1 MIINKYDHRCGSKV
15 VPQDI
20 LEKTVAVFA
29 EYQNRI
35 KKSNVAIV
43 KPDLKDKLM
52 LEGWSDEYRL
62 NVDSRITIT
71 SFQQNIGLCF
81 QTGNVG
87 RVYADLLKLQ
97 TLFVKGNIV
106 AGVLIVP
113 KKNMVTVFGSNSANY
128 ERVVKELPIFE
139 QVITMPLVVVGF
151 EDGGEKW

>member
-1 MIINKYDHRCGSKV
+1 MIIEMYDHRCGSKV
-15 VPQDI
+15 VPQEI
-20 LEKTVAVFA
+20 LEKTIAIF
-29 EYQNRI
+29 ENYQN
-35 KKSNVAIV
+35 KVQKSNVSIV

-62 NVDSRITIT
+62 DVDSRITIT

-97 TLFVKGNIV
+97 TLFIKGNII

-113 KKNMVTVFGSNSANY
+113 KKSMVSVFGSNSANF

-151 EDGGEKW
+151 AEEEE

>member
-1 MIINKYDHRCGSKV
+1 MIIEKYDHRCGSKV
-15 VPQDI
+15 VPHDV
-20 LEKTVAVFA
+20 LEKTISVFA
-29 EYQNRI
+29 DYQN
-35 KKSNVAIV
+35 KVQKSNVAIV
-43 KPDLKDKLM
+43 KPDLKEKLM
-52 LEGWSDEYRL
+52 HEGWSDEYRL
-62 NVDSRITIT
+62 DVDSKITIT

-97 TLFVKGNIV
+97 TLFVKGNII

-113 KKNMVTVFGSNSANY
+113 MKSMVTVFGSNSANF

-151 EDGGEKW
+151 AEGDE

>member
-1 MIINKYDHRCGSKV
+1 MIIEKYDHRCGDKV
-15 VPQDI
+15 VPQEI
-20 LEKTVAVFA
+20 LEKIIAIFTD
-29 EYQNRI
+29 YQS
-35 KKSNVAIV
+35 KVQKSNVAVV
-43 KPDLKDKLM
+43 KSDLKGKLM
-52 LEGWSDEYRL
+52 RDGWSDEYRL
-62 NVDSRITIT
+62 DIDSRITIT

-113 KKNMVTVFGSNSANY
+113 KKSMVAVFGSNSANF

-139 QVITMPLVVVGF
+139 QVITMPLVVIGF
-151 EDGGEKW
+151 EEGGK

>member
-1 MIINKYDHRCGSKV
+1 MIVERYDHRCGSKV

-20 LEKTVAVFA
+20 LEKTSAIFA
-29 EYQNRI
+29 NYENKVQ
-35 KKSNVAIV
+35 KGNVSIV
-43 KPDLKDKLM
+43 KPDLKGKLM

-62 NVDSRITIT
+62 DVDSKITIT

-113 KKNMVTVFGSNSANY
+113 RKSMGKIFGSNCASY
-128 ERVVKELPIFE
+128 ERLVKELPIFE
-139 QVITMPLVVVGF
+139 QVITMPLVVIGF
-151 EDGGEKW
+151 TEGEE